1 MIRKLSKKDISH
13 VSDMIK
19 TYLEISH
26 EYKEFNEERLLNT
39 LKLVLDEPNNLF
51 VIVND
56 EDAAIGYINFHILDR
71 KSVV

>member
-26 EYKEFNEERLLNT
+26 EYMEFTMKRGFLT
-39 LKLVLDEPNNLF
+39 LWSWF
-51 VIVND
+51 
-56 EDAAIGYINFHILDR
+56 
-71 KSVV
+71 